1 MTEFGVVTNVA
12 EKRVARGQLHL
23 HPMGETQRQRPQH
36 LHARTQYEKQ
46 QPDFS

>member
-1 MTEFGVVTNVA
+1 MTEFGMVTNVA

-23 HPMGETQRQRPQH
+23 HPMGETQRPQH